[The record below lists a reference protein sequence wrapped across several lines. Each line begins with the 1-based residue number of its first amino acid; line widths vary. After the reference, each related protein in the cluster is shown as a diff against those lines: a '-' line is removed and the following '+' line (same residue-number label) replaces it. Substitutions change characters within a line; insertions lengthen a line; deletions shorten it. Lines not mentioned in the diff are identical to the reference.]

1 MALLQERHLY
11 CINMLQ
17 QVDAFRLRSVCFRP
31 SSPLQHDHGDDHHD
45 EDDDEHGD
53 EDDGEDADP
62 VRQLALHGSEGKHFE
77 GETTFSTELQTTNTL
92 LSDGGK
98 GYLAPKERE

>member
-1 MALLQERHLY
+1 
-11 CINMLQ
+11 MLQ
-17 QVDAFRLRSVCFRP
+17 QVDPFRLRSVCFRP
-31 SSPLQHDHGDDHHD
+31 ASPLQHDHGDDHHD
-45 EDDDEHGD
+45 EDDDEDGD

-62 VRQLALHGSEGKHFE
+62 VCQLALHGSEGKHFE